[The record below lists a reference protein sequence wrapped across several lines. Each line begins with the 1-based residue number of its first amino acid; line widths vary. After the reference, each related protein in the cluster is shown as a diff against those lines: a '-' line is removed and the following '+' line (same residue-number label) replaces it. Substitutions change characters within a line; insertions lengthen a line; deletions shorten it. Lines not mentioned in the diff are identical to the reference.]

1 MSSRKSL
8 LNLKEKSFKNSID
21 MKKLKKYNYYCI
33 LKWKQ
38 GKDIYEEST
47 FILYKNYKEYKDIYY
62 KLYDSDSID
71 EDFSDPKYYNE
82 KGVFYG
88 VYAPE
93 TFEDM
98 YIIRSKYETKKNN
111 LLHSLNGNNS
121 VNKIYYERSE
131 DYYGK
136 EDDYDEHISE
146 YHEDGI
152 LNNLYGFSKSLDVY
166 PNCYGWSGRHTKD
179 YYIKGVEYEKKEYEK
194 IRDNIIKEKKELLIN
209 KLNSSNI
216 CDKQI
221 SIIISNYFY

>member
-1 MSSRKSL
+1 MPSRKFL

-21 MKKLKKYNYYCI
+21 MKKLKEYNYYCI

-71 EDFSDPKYYNE
+71 EDYSDPKYYNE

-88 VYAPE
+88 VYEPE

-98 YIIRSKYETKKNN
+98 YIIRSEYETKKNN

-121 VNKIYYERSE
+121 INKIYYSRNKN
-131 DYYGK
+131 YFYR
-136 EDDYDEHISE
+136 EDDYDEHISQ
-146 YHEDGI
+146 YHEDGV
-152 LNNLYGFSKSLDVY
+152 LNNLYGYSKKLDVY
-166 PNCYGWSGRHTKD
+166 PRYYGWNGRHYEK
-179 YYIKGVEYEKKEYEK
+179 YYIQGKKYSKEEYEK

-216 CDKQI
+216 CEKQI
-221 SIIISNYFY
+221 SIIICNYFY